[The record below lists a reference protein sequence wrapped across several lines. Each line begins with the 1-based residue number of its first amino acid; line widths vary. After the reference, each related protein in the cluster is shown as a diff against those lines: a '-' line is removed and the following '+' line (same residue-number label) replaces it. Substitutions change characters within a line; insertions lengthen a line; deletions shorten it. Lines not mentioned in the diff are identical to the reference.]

1 MDNKIP
7 KHVAIIPDGNRR
19 WAKEKGLIAT
29 MGHEKSARY
38 ENILSLFNE
47 AKKLNI
53 KYLSVWG
60 FSTENWKRS
69 KLEVETIFDLIFDLV
84 KKLKKDSHSNKIR
97 FRFIGRRDRLP
108 KNLLEELKLLEIET
122 KDYKEF
128 NIQLCLDYGG
138 KDEIIRAVNKI
149 LKDKKEIVT
158 EEIFEKYLDT
168 FEIPDLDLI
177 IRTSGEKRISGFM
190 LFQSTY
196 SELYFVEK
204 NFPDFKKEDLRKAVN
219 EFSKRKRRFGGN

>member
-1 MDNKIP
+1 MDNEIP

-29 MGHEKSARY
+29 VGHEKSAGY
-38 ENILSLFNE
+38 ENILSLFSE

-69 KLEVETIFDLIFDLV
+69 KLEVKTIFDLIFDLV

-108 KNLLEELKLLEIET
+108 RNLLEELKLLEIET

-158 EEIFEKYLDT
+158 EKIFEKYLDT

-190 LFQSTY
+190 PFQSTY
-196 SELYFVEK
+196 SELYFAEK
-204 NFPDFKKEDLRKAVN
+204 NFPDFKKEDLREAVN
-219 EFSKRKRRFGGN
+219 EFSKRKRRFGR